1 MYSKNMQTVLK
12 TRKIKIG
19 DRILLTKGKKK
30 YEGLLMPKTEVG
42 DPSALVIKLDNGYNV
57 GMKLER
63 GASIKKS
70 TTKTPKDTKE
80 EKEYELGKI
89 DKDLLKLKFDPK
101 KPAIAFVSTGGTIAS
116 RVDYTT
122 GGVVATMKPHEILHN
137 VPELKE
143 FVNIKYMSSPL
154 NKMSEDMDYR
164 DWQTIAKEV
173 VKHLNSDAEGVIV
186 SHGTD
191 TLHYTAA
198 ALSFMLQNLT
208 KPVVLV
214 GAQRS
219 SDRGSSDAGFNI
231 ICAAHAA
238 LSNIAEVGTCMH
250 AEAGDTFCHFIRGT
264 KVRKLHTTR
273 RDAFQAINDLP
284 LAKIWPNGK
293 IEITSSNVRLRKDG
307 KAKVTINANFEP
319 KVAIVKAHPGSEP
332 DILDYY
338 KKKGYKGFVIIGTGM
353 GHVPT
358 NWLETIKKMTKSKI
372 PVVVTSETIYG
383 RVNPNVYK
391 NLRLLYHGAGAIPGE
406 DMTSETAYIKLGWV
420 LGQTKKIDKVKSM
433 MLINI
438 AGEITERSEYEKD
451 FVGF

>member
-1 MYSKNMQTVLK
+1 MQTVLK
-12 TRKIKIG
+12 KQKIKIG
-19 DRILLTKGKKK
+19 DRILLTKSKDKNKKK

-42 DPSALVIKLDNGYNV
+42 DPNALVIKLDNGYNV
-57 GMKLER
+57 GMKFER

-89 DKDLLKLKFDPK
+89 DKDFLKLKFDPK
-101 KPAIAFVSTGGTIAS
+101 KPAVSFVSTGGTIAS

-137 VPELKE
+137 IPELKE

-154 NKMSEDMDYR
+154 NKMSEDMNYK
-164 DWQTIAKEV
+164 DWQIIAKEV
-173 VKHLNSDAEGVIV
+173 AKQLNTEVRGVIV

-231 ICAAHAA
+231 ICAAHAT

-250 AEAGDTFCHFIRGT
+250 AESSDTFCHFIRGT
-264 KVRKLHTTR
+264 KTRKMHTTR

-284 LAKIWPNGK
+284 LAKIWPDGK
-293 IEITSSNVRLRKDG
+293 IETVSKTMNQRKEGKVNVNTS
-307 KAKVTINANFEP
+307 FEP

-332 DILDYY
+332 DVLDYY
-338 KKKGYKGFVIIGTGM
+338 KKKGCKGFVIIGTGM

-358 NWLETIKKMTKSKI
+358 DWLKTIKKMTKSKI

-391 NLRLLYHGAGAIPGE
+391 NLRLLYHDAGAIPGE
-406 DMTSETAYIKLGWV
+406 DMTPETAYIKLGWV
-420 LGQTKKIDKVKSM
+420 LGQTKNLDKMKSM
-433 MLINI
+433 MLTNI

-451 FVGF
+451 FVDF